1 MVSAE
6 LIGNSASSG
15 RSRRCP
21 LRGGS
26 ADAIV
31 LAATTAAG
39 ASARARNRSPRG
51 PPRAVCQ
58 TWFATW
64 RWRQTPLC
72 HVSAGDKPPARHRRA
87 RPGPMGR
94 DFYELLG
101 VSKSADENELKK
113 AYRKM
118 AVKWHPDKN
127 PDNREAAERRFKEVA
142 EAYETLSDPNKR
154 EIYDRRVGS
163 HYPHAGPTARRRRDA
178 RASPA
183 VRARAG
189 MARRG

>member
-1 MVSAE
+1 
-6 LIGNSASSG
+6 
-15 RSRRCP
+15 
-21 LRGGS
+21 
-26 ADAIV
+26 
-31 LAATTAAG
+31 
-39 ASARARNRSPRG
+39 
-51 PPRAVCQ
+51 
-58 TWFATW
+58 
-64 RWRQTPLC
+64 
-72 HVSAGDKPPARHRRA
+72 
-87 RPGPMGR
+87 MGR

-183 VRARAG
+183 VRMRAG